1 MKGDENTAGGATVVS
16 PPLETRPPKVRM
28 RPGISIFNATVL
40 RRATSEAFVKL
51 DPRHMKHNPMMFV
64 VEIGSLIT
72 TIEFFAHPSVF
83 SGLITAWLW
92 ATVLFA
98 NFAET
103 VAEGRGKT
111 QTGALRRTRQ
121 DTVARVIGADGAATT
136 VPPGSLKVGDHCVV
150 VAGGIIP
157 GDGDVVEGIATVDES
172 ASAPSAESHRF
183 CVSGPA
189 HDQTPQGPLAIAT

>member
-51 DPRHMKHNPMMFV
+51 DPRH
-64 VEIGSLIT
+64 
-72 TIEFFAHPSVF
+72 
-83 SGLITAWLW
+83 
-92 ATVLFA
+92 

-157 GDGDVVEGIATVDES
+157 CDGDVVEGIATVDES